1 MRGAEAAARRRCRAG
16 RLAWSTDDEREE
28 MRRRCVLTIE
38 PDWLSMRLYVLISR
52 KRDSCNRHDAKLR
65 FFIHSIE
72 RNQFQGHSRSFE
84 MTHLSRV
91 CLSPYLYFVVTMS
104 VSRTVS
110 TILRVKEWQ
119 DLEIWVLGRSR
130 SLKLEPFDRS
140 YTTYRPGK

>member
-1 MRGAEAAARRRCRAG
+1 
-16 RLAWSTDDEREE
+16 
-28 MRRRCVLTIE
+28 
-38 PDWLSMRLYVLISR
+38 
-52 KRDSCNRHDAKLR
+52 
-65 FFIHSIE
+65 
-72 RNQFQGHSRSFE
+72 

-130 SLKLEPFDRS
+130 SFEMAQFDGLCTPFYWS
-140 YTTYRPGK
+140 AIVTIAPSFTSFTIFELFHVE